1 MKITRHL
8 FSVALLGLL
17 FTACKQTD
25 FKKTKDG
32 FPYKLFSDG
41 KGEKVQ
47 PGYFISYY
55 RTDKIK
61 DSVLETSYGSAPQFL
76 PIPKDTSAGNNPLVE
91 LLLGARKGDSLQIN
105 QPVDT
110 ILRRNPQAAQD
121 PFLSSKKGQSI
132 VTIFKIVDVYKSEA
146 DAVAAF
152 EKQNLE
158 MMNKQPEISAQ
169 RKKDEGI
176 IEEYLRANNVQTQ
189 RTPWGAYVQIVQP
202 GTGEQAKS
210 GQFMMLRYT
219 GKNLQGKEFD
229 SNNKPGAELMPFQVG
244 GGRMIPGFADAV
256 KTLRE
261 GAKANIYLPSVIAYG
276 AQGSPPA
283 IQPNENIMFEVEV
296 VDITDQRPAPAAP
309 PTQQLPDS
317 SRRQ

>member
-1 MKITRHL
+1 M
-8 FSVALLGLL
+8 ALLGLL
-17 FTACKQTD
+17 VAACGQTE

-32 FPYKLFSDG
+32 FPYKIFSDG
-41 KGEKVQ
+41 KGEKIQ
-47 PGYFISYY
+47 PGYFISYH

-61 DSVLETSYGSAPQFL
+61 DSVLETSYGNAPQFL
-76 PIPKDTSAGNNPLVE
+76 PIPKDSSMGGGNPLVE

-121 PFLSSKKGQSI
+121 PFLSSKKGQNI
-132 VTIFKIVDVYKSEA
+132 VTVFKIVDVYKTEA

-158 MMNKQPEISAQ
+158 MMSKQPEISAQ
-169 RKKDEGI
+169 RKKDEAI
-176 IEEYLRANNVQTQ
+176 IDEYLRTNNVQTQ
-189 RTPWGAYVQIVQP
+189 RTPWGAYVQVLQP
-202 GTGEQAKS
+202 GAGNLPQN
-210 GQFMMLRYT
+210 GQFMMLRYS

-229 SNNKPGAELMPFQVG
+229 ANTKPGAELLSYQVG

-256 KTLRE
+256 KTLRK
-261 GAKANIYLPSVIAYG
+261 GARANIYLPSVIAYG

-296 VDITDQRPAPAAP
+296 VDITDQRPAPPAP
-309 PTQQLPDS
+309 TLQQPDS
-317 SRRQ
+317 TRR